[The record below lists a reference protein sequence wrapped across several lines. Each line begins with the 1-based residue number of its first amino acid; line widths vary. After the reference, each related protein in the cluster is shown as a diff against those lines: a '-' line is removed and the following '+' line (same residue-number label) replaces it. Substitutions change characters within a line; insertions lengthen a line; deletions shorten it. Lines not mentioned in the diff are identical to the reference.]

1 MRGRKG
7 VLSLTVVLMAF
18 ALVIAPCMSANAQ
31 PASKEKSLKIGLV
44 TNFGWSL
51 GFDFKKGVELIAEVH
66 NKRGGLMIGG
76 ERYKL
81 DIISVDS
88 KMSHEVSRAAVE
100 RLVYQD
106 KVKFIVGDETVDAWV
121 PVTEAAKV
129 LTVAVSPAP
138 AIFNPKYKYVFQGST
153 LQTDAPQIWGWFAKS
168 NPQIKTILCAF
179 PDDKLGRIRA
189 GLAKKLG
196 EVFGPKELEP
206 IFYPPGQT
214 DLSVV
219 GTRVK
224 NLNPDAF
231 SPTGGGVAGD
241 SLCFKAAWQA
251 GYKGQLFSFVSL
263 TVGAVSAV
271 IPVEA
276 IEGWIAGETAPELAS
291 PPPAAKEFKDA
302 YIAKY
307 GKWDSP
313 MMTFMNTFYILLAGL
328 QQAQSLDTDKVAS
341 VIGSGMKYEGVNGN
355 GMMVARPDAGNT
367 RTVDT
372 VVPVYMKKVEK
383 GKPKVIGHLSLDEA
397 YQYNKAFYGWK

>member
-7 VLSLTVVLMAF
+7 VLSVTMVLMAF
-18 ALVIAPCMSANAQ
+18 VLVIAPCMSANAQ
-31 PASKEKSLKIGLV
+31 PASKEKTLKIGLV

-138 AIFNPKYKYVFQGST
+138 AIFNPKYKYAFQGST

-224 NLNPDAF
+224 SLNPDAF

-328 QQAQSLDTDKVAS
+328 QQAQSLDTDKVAN

-383 GKPKVIGHLSLDEA
+383 GKPQVIGHLSLDEA